1 MASPFS
7 APFREVPR
15 SAFRQPFT
23 RRPAAMPR
31 SDPLSC
37 LEAEVSRLTGALA
50 LRERDIARLM
60 SRLKSSEA
68 QIWVLRRRNSV
79 LAAAQEKRSCT
90 IAAITCQSSW
100 SKQATVLESFC
111 ARWQLGDLP
120 ELFLRVLQRQK
131 LPDERECSLLSP
143 TEREGHVFDR
153 LRAAMYLERDWQ
165 VAGHLQRVWSAEL
178 METLRLCIGLSYNK
192 TMWLESNMKFAWEVN
207 EEGKSQKQR
216 LLLAPDSKVPLPCPF
231 TTARMREIEP
241 EILSGEAANEQ
252 SSDRRAAWVKCM
264 DYQALELVR
273 TTPMT
278 KAGAWATKG
287 TKEDPH
293 GLLVTLDGLT
303 LTNDGGAV
311 SAGIMPGTVEKLNQS
326 CPVILYI

>member
-1 MASPFS
+1 
-7 APFREVPR
+7 
-15 SAFRQPFT
+15 
-23 RRPAAMPR
+23 MPR
-31 SDPLSC
+31 NDPLSC
-37 LEAEVSRLTGALA
+37 AEAEVARLTGAMA
-50 LRERDIARLM
+50 ERERDIARLM

-90 IAAITCQSSW
+90 IAAISCQSSW

-131 LPDERECSLLSP
+131 LPDERECSLMSL

-192 TMWLESNMKFAWEVN
+192 TMWLESNMKFAWEVD
-207 EEGKSQKQR
+207 EEGRSQ
-216 LLLAPDSKVPLPCPF
+216 
-231 TTARMREIEP
+231 
-241 EILSGEAANEQ
+241 
-252 SSDRRAAWVKCM
+252 
-264 DYQALELVR
+264 
-273 TTPMT
+273 
-278 KAGAWATKG
+278 
-287 TKEDPH
+287 
-293 GLLVTLDGLT
+293 
-303 LTNDGGAV
+303 
-311 SAGIMPGTVEKLNQS
+311 
-326 CPVILYI
+326 